1 MEGAAWANVG
11 EIVRVTFGFVLDKL
25 KALSDQFRQQL
36 ELSGKLELELKAER
50 ESRVRLEQDLALVKA
65 QLAELSRALPHR
77 QELSS
82 VLTKKVDT
90 KTLQTLLEDF
100 PDRAELAVGLDEM
113 RDKFVLELGRF
124 QTDLAAQV
132 QSQMDAELAFMRNA
146 VTCEMLL
153 GRWTFHCDRN
163 GVDSLRESVNTSQV
177 LFQLDQSRVK
187 VLKSGIFQIS
197 LVCFGAD
204 GGGGG
209 GVIQLAINDHVVFSN
224 LGAVPTPSPPT
235 PPSGLLT
242 PFPHRPHNNSHSS
255 RSPSGPKKSPYAG
268 WSHVEH
274 VSLPESGGD
283 ISLRYRG
290 DPAHG
295 VLTIRNLHCFE

>member
-25 KALSDQFRQQL
+25 KALGDQFGQQQ
-36 ELSGKLELELKAER
+36 ER
-50 ESRVRLEQDLALVKA
+50 IGRLEQELTVEREGRARMEQELGAVKA

-82 VLTKKVDT
+82 VLAKKVDT
-90 KTLQTLLEDF
+90 KTLQALLEDF
-100 PDRAELAVGLDEM
+100 PDRAELEEM
-113 RDKFVLELGRF
+113 RGRFALELGGFRA
-124 QTDLAAQV
+124 DLHAQV
-132 QSQMDAELAFMRNA
+132 RSQIDAELGFMRNA

-153 GRWTFHCDRN
+153 GRWTFHCDRD

-177 LFQLDQSRVK
+177 LFQVDQASSTRVR
-187 VLKSGIFQIS
+187 VLKSGIFQIA

-204 GGGGG
+204 GGGS
-209 GVIQLAINDHVVFSN
+209 IQLAINDHVVFSN
-224 LGAVPTPSPPT
+224 HGAVSAPSPPT

-242 PFPHRPHNNSHSS
+242 PFPHHRPQS
-255 RSPSGPKKSPYAG
+255 RSPSGLKKSPYAG

-274 VSLPESGGD
+274 VSLPEGGGEV
-283 ISLRYRG
+283 SLRYRG